1 MREMR
6 ETVVG
11 EVHVSAQMRPAHT
24 DTSREV
30 GELLPPVLWRLFVLI
45 WLLFLYYPLFALFGV
60 HTTTMQLVLTLA
72 GTALFTALYLWLAL
86 PLPFGS
92 AAPTRLV
99 PRTHVKPLVLAAALA
114 ADITL
119 LTLFASLDWLWFFIF
134 ASIAL
139 GARLPVRPAVAAV
152 ATVTTLTVA
161 VGVGPFGWVYALRI
175 ALPVAVVGLGMI
187 GVGQLVRTIRE
198 LRAAR
203 LELARLAVAEERLR
217 FARDLHDLLGQ
228 SLSTITLKNE
238 LARSLVPTQPERA
251 VQELTDAIGLARA
264 ALREVREAVTGYRQ
278 PTLASEL
285 RNAQELLRAAGI
297 ACQLE
302 AWSSAEVNLPLPL
315 STETVLAWAVREGA
329 TNVVRYSGARTC
341 TIELRQEGE
350 AVVLTVTD
358 DGRGSGSASAP
369 SADQSSGRAGT
380 GLRGLAERA
389 AQVHGDVEAGPSVGA
404 GVGGSE
410 PTGFRLRVRVPL
422 AAQEHRPAVSA
433 VDTVN
438 TEESR

>member
-1 MREMR
+1 
-6 ETVVG
+6 VG
-11 EVHVSAQMRPAHT
+11 EVYVNEQTRAENANPSH
-24 DTSREV
+24 EI
-30 GELLPPVLWRLFVLI
+30 GEIGAVAPPVLWRLFVLI
-45 WLLFLYYPLFALFGV
+45 WLLFLYYPLLSLFGT
-60 HTTTMQLVLTLA
+60 HATAMQVVLTLA
-72 GTALFTALYLWLAL
+72 GAALFTALYLWLAL

-92 AAPTRLV
+92 EAPTRLV
-99 PRTHVKPLVLAAALA
+99 PRTHAKPLVLAAVLA

-139 GARLPVRPAVAAV
+139 GARLPVRPAVVAV
-152 ATVTTLTVA
+152 AAVTTLTVA

-175 ALPVAVVGLGMI
+175 ALPVGVVGLGMI
-187 GVGQLVRTIRE
+187 GVGQLVRTIRA

-203 LELARLAVAEERLR
+203 QELARLAVAEERLR

-251 VQELTDAIGLARA
+251 VQELGDAIGLARA

-297 ACQLE
+297 ACQVE
-302 AWSSAEVNLPLPL
+302 AWPSADVNLPL
-315 STETVLAWAVREGA
+315 STEAVLAWAIREGA

-341 TIELRQEGE
+341 SIALRREGE

-358 DGRGSGSASAP
+358 DGCGRGSASAP
-369 SADQSSGRAGT
+369 SAYQSSGRAGT

-389 AQVHGDVEAGPSVGA
+389 AQIHGDIEAGPG
-404 GVGGSE
+404 E

-422 AAQEHRPAVSA
+422 VAQE
-433 VDTVN
+433 D
-438 TEESR
+438 

>member
-1 MREMR
+1 
-6 ETVVG
+6 VS
-11 EVHVSAQMRPAHT
+11 EVDVNEQTRAENAHP
-24 DTSREV
+24 SHEV
-30 GELLPPVLWRLFVLI
+30 GEIGEFVPPVLWHLFVLI
-45 WLLFLYYPLFALFGV
+45 WLLFLYYPLLSLFGM
-60 HTTTMQLVLTLA
+60 HATAMQLVLTLA
-72 GTALFTALYLWLAL
+72 GAALFTALYLWLAL

-92 AAPTRLV
+92 EAPTRLV
-99 PRTHVKPLVLAAALA
+99 PRTHVKPLVLAAVLA
-114 ADITL
+114 TDITL
-119 LTLFASLDWLWFFIF
+119 LTLFANLDWLWFFIF

-139 GARLPVRPAVAAV
+139 GARLPVRPAVTAITA
-152 ATVTTLTVA
+152 VTTLTVA

-187 GVGQLVRTIRE
+187 GVGQLIRTIRA

-203 LELARLAVAEERLR
+203 LELARLAVADERLR
-217 FARDLHDLLGQ
+217 FARDLHDLLGH

-238 LARSLVPTQPERA
+238 LARSLVPTQPELA
-251 VQELTDAIGLARA
+251 VQELGDAIGLARA

-297 ACQLE
+297 ACQVEDLL
-302 AWSSAEVNLPLPL
+302 ANEVHLTLPL
-315 STETVLAWAVREGA
+315 STEAVLAWAVREGA

-341 TIELRQEGE
+341 TIALRWEGE

-358 DGRGSGSASAP
+358 DGRGIASAP
-369 SADQSSGRAGT
+369 STPAGESTAGRSGT

-389 AQVHGDVEAGPSVGA
+389 SHVQGEVEAGPST
-404 GVGGSE
+404 

-422 AAQEHRPAVSA
+422 TAQEHRPAGGA
-433 VDTVN
+433 VDTAETVD
-438 TEESR
+438 TEEGR